1 LATAAQESLGVRGAF
16 WRRIDY
22 LMLVAIL
29 ALIGYGVAMIHS
41 ATCQPGCERW
51 FPPSS
56 WAVRQALTAIL
67 GIGALAVA
75 AAIDYRFYRAGA
87 YYMHFLSMALLIV
100 VLFIG
105 RGAEEYGARRWI
117 QLGLFDLQPSEIAKL
132 TFVLALSRFL
142 ADRGSG
148 RLSWMRLLGS
158 LGLLLST
165 AILVYVQPDL
175 GSALAFLCIWLGIVL
190 ASGVRFTQLGSL
202 LIAAVALAP
211 VGWFA
216 LREYMRVR
224 IFTFLTHFFDHE
236 TDPFGE
242 GYNILQAQIS
252 IGSGGMFGRGFMQ
265 GTQTQLDY
273 LRVKHSD
280 FIFSVLAEEMGFL
293 GALMLFVLFGLLL
306 FRIISVAGKARDE
319 FGRLV
324 AFGVGFM
331 LLFQCFVNLG
341 ANLTLLPVTG
351 VPLPFLSYGR
361 SALITNLV
369 ALGILQGILIRRVR
383 YRF

>member
-1 LATAAQESLGVRGAF
+1 VATTQAALGVRGAF

-22 LMLVAIL
+22 LMLLSVL
-29 ALIGYGVAMIHS
+29 GLIGYGVALIHS

-67 GIGALAVA
+67 GIGALAFT
-75 AAIDYRFYRAGA
+75 AAIDYRFFRAGA
-87 YYMHFLSMALLIV
+87 YYLHVVSLVLLVI

-117 QLGLFDLQPSEIAKL
+117 QLGLFDLQPSELAKL
-132 TFVLALSRFL
+132 TYVLALSRFM
-142 ADRGSG
+142 ADRPPGP
-148 RLSWMRLLGS
+148 LSWMRLVGS
-158 LGLLLST
+158 VTLFLTT
-165 AILVYVQPDL
+165 ALLVYVQPDL
-175 GSALAFLCIWLGIVL
+175 GSALAFLAIWIGITL
-190 ASGVRFTQLGSL
+190 ASGARFTQLGTL
-202 LIAAVALAP
+202 FIAAVALAP
-211 VGWFA
+211 IGWFA
-216 LREYMRVR
+216 LREYMRAR
-224 IFTFLTHFFDHE
+224 IFTFLTHFLDHE

-273 LRVKHSD
+273 LRVKQSD

-293 GALMLFVLFGLLL
+293 GAMVLFLLFGLLL

-341 ANLTLLPVTG
+341 ANLTILPVTG

-361 SALITNLV
+361 SALLTNLV

>member
-1 LATAAQESLGVRGAF
+1 
-16 WRRIDY
+16 
-22 LMLVAIL
+22 
-29 ALIGYGVAMIHS
+29 
-41 ATCQPGCERW
+41 
-51 FPPSS
+51 
-56 WAVRQALTAIL
+56 
-67 GIGALAVA
+67 
-75 AAIDYRFYRAGA
+75 
-87 YYMHFLSMALLIV
+87 
-100 VLFIG
+100 
-105 RGAEEYGARRWI
+105 
-117 QLGLFDLQPSEIAKL
+117 
-132 TFVLALSRFL
+132 LSRFM
-142 ADRGSG
+142 ADRPPG

-158 LGLLLST
+158 LCFFIST
-165 AILVYVQPDL
+165 ALLVYVQPDL
-175 GSALAFLCIWLGIVL
+175 GSALAFLFIWIGITL
-190 ASGVRFTQLGSL
+190 ASGARFTQLGSL
-202 LIAAVALAP
+202 LIAAIALAP
-211 VGWFA
+211 LGWIA
-216 LREYMRVR
+216 LREYMRAR
-224 IFTFLTHFFDHE
+224 IFTFLTHIFDH
-236 TDPFGE
+236 DVDAFGE

-280 FIFSVLAEEMGFL
+280 FIFSVLAEEMGFV
-293 GALMLFVLFGLLL
+293 GAMVLFLLFGVLL

-324 AFGVGFM
+324 AFGVGCM

-361 SALITNLV
+361 SALLTNLI

>member
-1 LATAAQESLGVRGAF
+1 MATTQKALGVRGAF

-22 LMLVAIL
+22 LMLL
-29 ALIGYGVAMIHS
+29 ALVGLIVYGVALIHS

-67 GIGALAVA
+67 GIVLLAFT
-75 AAIDYRFYRAGA
+75 AAIDYRFFRAGA
-87 YYMHFLSMALLIV
+87 YYLHALSLVLLVV
-100 VLFIG
+100 VLFTG

-132 TFVLALSRFL
+132 TYVLALGRFM
-142 ADRGSG
+142 ADRPDGP
-148 RLSWMRLLGS
+148 LSWMRLVGS
-158 LGLLLST
+158 VALFLIT
-165 AILVYVQPDL
+165 ALLVYVQPDL
-175 GSALAFLCIWLGIVL
+175 GSALAFLAIWIGITL
-190 ASGVRFTQLGSL
+190 ASGARFTQLGTL
-202 LIAAVALAP
+202 FIAAVALAP
-211 VGWFA
+211 IGWFA
-216 LREYMRVR
+216 LRDYMRTR
-224 IFTFLTHFFDHE
+224 IFTFLTHFFDRE

-273 LRVKHSD
+273 LRVKQSD

-293 GALMLFVLFGLLL
+293 GALVLFLLFGLLL

-361 SALITNLV
+361 SALLTNLI

>member
-1 LATAAQESLGVRGAF
+1 MTTTQDSLGVRGAF

-22 LMLVAIL
+22 LMLMAIVGL
-29 ALIGYGVAMIHS
+29 VFYGVALIHS

-67 GIGALAVA
+67 GLGALAVTA
-75 AAIDYRFYRAGA
+75 SIDYRFFRAGS
-87 YYMHFLSMALLIV
+87 YYAHALSMLLLII

-105 RGAEEYGARRWI
+105 RGAEDYGSRRWI

-132 TFVLALSRFL
+132 SYILALSRFM
-142 ADRGSG
+142 ADRPPG

-158 LGLLLST
+158 LCFFVSTGL
-165 AILVYVQPDL
+165 LVYVQPDL
-175 GSALAFLCIWLGIVL
+175 GSALAFLFIWIGITL
-190 ASGVRFTQLGSL
+190 ASGARFTQLGSL
-202 LIAAVALAP
+202 LIAAIALAP
-211 VGWFA
+211 LGWIA
-216 LREYMRVR
+216 LREYMRAR
-224 IFTFLTHFFDHE
+224 IFTFLTHIFDH
-236 TDPFGE
+236 DVDAFGE

-280 FIFSVLAEEMGFL
+280 FIFSVLAEEMGFV
-293 GALMLFVLFGLLL
+293 GAMVLFLLFGVLL

-324 AFGVGFM
+324 AFGVGCM

-361 SALITNLV
+361 SALLTNLI

>member
-1 LATAAQESLGVRGAF
+1 MTTTQDSLGVRGAF

-22 LMLVAIL
+22 LMLMVIVGL
-29 ALIGYGVAMIHS
+29 VFYGVALIHS

-67 GIGALAVA
+67 GLGALAVTA
-75 AAIDYRFYRAGA
+75 SIDYRFFRAGA
-87 YYMHFLSMALLIV
+87 YYVHALSMLLLII
-100 VLFIG
+100 VLFFG
-105 RGAEEYGARRWI
+105 RGAEDYGSRRWI
-117 QLGLFDLQPSEIAKL
+117 QLGLFDVQPSEIAKL
-132 TFVLALSRFL
+132 SYILALSRFM
-142 ADRGSG
+142 ADRPPGP
-148 RLSWMRLLGS
+148 LSWMRLLGS
-158 LGLLLST
+158 LGFFLST
-165 AILVYVQPDL
+165 ALLVYVQPDL
-175 GSALAFLCIWLGIVL
+175 GSALAFLSIWIGITL
-190 ASGVRFTQLGSL
+190 ASGARFSQLGSL

-211 VGWFA
+211 LGWFA
-216 LREYMRVR
+216 LREYMRAR
-224 IFTFLTHFFDHE
+224 IFTFLTHVFDHE
-236 TDPFGE
+236 VDAFGE

-280 FIFSVLAEEMGFL
+280 FIFSVLAEEMGFV
-293 GALMLFVLFGLLL
+293 GAMVLFLLFGVLL

-324 AFGVGFM
+324 AFGVGYM

-361 SALITNLV
+361 SALLTNLI

>member
-1 LATAAQESLGVRGAF
+1 MATTQDALGVRGAF

-22 LMLVAIL
+22 IMLAAIL
-29 ALIGYGVAMIHS
+29 GLILYGVALIHS

-67 GIGALAVA
+67 GLGVLAFA

-87 YYMHFLSMALLIV
+87 YYLHVVVLGLLIL
-100 VLFIG
+100 VLVIG
-105 RGAEEYGARRWI
+105 RGAEEYGSRRWI
-117 QLGLFDLQPSEIAKL
+117 GLGFFDLQPSELAKL
-132 TFVLALSRFL
+132 SYVLALSRFM
-142 ADRGSG
+142 ADRPPGP
-148 RLSWMRLLGS
+148 LSWMRFTGTLAIFLT
-158 LGLLLST
+158 T
-165 AILVYVQPDL
+165 ALLVYVQPDL
-175 GSALAFLCIWLGIVL
+175 GTALAFLAIWLGIVV
-190 ASGVRFTQLGSL
+190 AGGARFSQLGAL
-202 LIAAVALAP
+202 FIAAIALAP
-211 VGWFA
+211 LGWLA
-216 LREYMRVR
+216 LRGYMRER
-224 IFTFLTHFFDHE
+224 IFTFLAHVLDQE
-236 TDPFGE
+236 KDQFGE

-280 FIFSVLAEEMGFL
+280 FIFSVLAEEMGFI
-293 GALMLFVLFGLLL
+293 GAMLLFALFGLLL
-306 FRIISVAGKARDE
+306 FRVIGVAGKARDE
-319 FGRLV
+319 YGRLV
-324 AFGVGFM
+324 AFGVGCM
-331 LLFQCFVNLG
+331 LLFQCFVNMG

-361 SALITNLV
+361 SALITNLF

>member
-1 LATAAQESLGVRGAF
+1 MSAAQESLGVRGAF

-22 LMLVAIL
+22 LMLLTVL
-29 ALIGYGVAMIHS
+29 ALIGYGVALIHS
-41 ATCQPGCERW
+41 ATCQPGCERL

-56 WAVRQALTAIL
+56 WATRQLLTSIL
-67 GIGALAVA
+67 GLFVLALV

-87 YYMHFLSMALLIV
+87 YYLHAVSITLL
-100 VLFIG
+100 VLVLVIG
-105 RGAEEYGARRWI
+105 RGAEEYGSRRWI
-117 QLGLFDLQPSEIAKL
+117 ALGFFDLQPSELAKL
-132 TFVLALSRFL
+132 TYVLAMSRFM
-142 ADRGSG
+142 ADRGPGPLSWL
-148 RLSWMRLLGS
+148 RLSGS
-158 LGLLLST
+158 LVLFGTT
-165 AILVYVQPDL
+165 AVLVYIQPDL
-175 GSALAFLCIWLGIVL
+175 GSALAFLAIWLGVAV
-190 ASGVRFTQLGSL
+190 ASGARFTQLGTL
-202 LIAAVALAP
+202 LLAAIAMAP
-211 VGWFA
+211 LGWFA

-224 IFTFLTHFFDHE
+224 IFTFLTHLFDHE

-252 IGSGGMFGRGFMQ
+252 IGSGGMFGRGFLQ

-280 FIFSVLAEEMGFL
+280 FIFSVLAEEMGFM
-293 GALMLFVLFGLLL
+293 GAMALLLLFGLLL
-306 FRIISVAGKARDE
+306 FRVVAVADKARDE

-324 AFGVGFM
+324 AFGVGCM
-331 LLFQCFVNLG
+331 LLFQCFVNMG

-351 VPLPFLSYGR
+351 VPLPFMSYGR
-361 SALITNLV
+361 SALITNLI

>member
-1 LATAAQESLGVRGAF
+1 MTTTQDSLGVRGAF

-22 LMLVAIL
+22 LMLMAIVGL
-29 ALIGYGVAMIHS
+29 VFYGVAMIHS

-67 GIGALAVA
+67 GLGALAVTA
-75 AAIDYRFYRAGA
+75 SIDYRFFRAGS
-87 YYMHFLSMALLIV
+87 YYVHAISMLLLII

-105 RGAEEYGARRWI
+105 RGAEDYGSRRWI

-132 TFVLALSRFL
+132 SYILALSRFM
-142 ADRGSG
+142 ADRPPG

-158 LGLLLST
+158 LCFFLST
-165 AILVYVQPDL
+165 ALLVYIQPDL
-175 GSALAFLCIWLGIVL
+175 GSALAFLSIWIGITL
-190 ASGVRFTQLGSL
+190 ASGARFTQLGSL

-211 VGWFA
+211 LGWLA
-216 LREYMRVR
+216 LREYMRAR
-224 IFTFLTHFFDHE
+224 IFTFLTHIFDHE
-236 TDPFGE
+236 VDTFGE

-280 FIFSVLAEEMGFL
+280 FIFSVLAEEMGFV
-293 GALMLFVLFGLLL
+293 GAMVLFLLFGVLL
-306 FRIISVAGKARDE
+306 FRIIGVAGKARDE

-324 AFGVGFM
+324 AFGVGCM

-361 SALITNLV
+361 SALLTNLI

>member
-1 LATAAQESLGVRGAF
+1 MTTTQDSLGVRGAF

-22 LMLVAIL
+22 LMLMAIVGL
-29 ALIGYGVAMIHS
+29 VFYGVAMIHS

-67 GIGALAVA
+67 GLGALAVTA
-75 AAIDYRFYRAGA
+75 SIDYRFFRAGS
-87 YYMHFLSMALLIV
+87 YYVHAISMLLLII

-105 RGAEEYGARRWI
+105 RGAEDYGSRRWI

-132 TFVLALSRFL
+132 SYILALSRFM
-142 ADRGSG
+142 ADRPPG

-158 LGLLLST
+158 LCFFLST
-165 AILVYVQPDL
+165 ALLVYIQPDL
-175 GSALAFLCIWLGIVL
+175 GSALAFLSIWIGITL
-190 ASGVRFTQLGSL
+190 ASGARFTQLGSL

-211 VGWFA
+211 LGWLA
-216 LREYMRVR
+216 LREYMRAR
-224 IFTFLTHFFDHE
+224 IFTFLTHVFDHE
-236 TDPFGE
+236 VDTFGE

-280 FIFSVLAEEMGFL
+280 FIFSVLAEEMGFV
-293 GALMLFVLFGLLL
+293 GAMVLFLLFGVLL

-324 AFGVGFM
+324 AFGVGYM

-361 SALITNLV
+361 SALLTNLI

>member
-1 LATAAQESLGVRGAF
+1 MTTTQDSLGVRGAF

-22 LMLVAIL
+22 LMLMAIVGL
-29 ALIGYGVAMIHS
+29 VFYGVALIHS

-67 GIGALAVA
+67 GLGALAVTA
-75 AAIDYRFYRAGA
+75 SIDYRFFRAGS
-87 YYMHFLSMALLIV
+87 YYVHALSMLLLII

-105 RGAEEYGARRWI
+105 RGAEDYGSRRWI

-132 TFVLALSRFL
+132 SYILALSRFM
-142 ADRGSG
+142 ADRPPG
-148 RLSWMRLLGS
+148 RLSWLRLLGS
-158 LGLLLST
+158 LCFFLST
-165 AILVYVQPDL
+165 ALLVYVQPDL
-175 GSALAFLCIWLGIVL
+175 GSALAFLSIWLGITL
-190 ASGVRFTQLGSL
+190 ASGARFTQLGSL

-211 VGWFA
+211 LGWLA
-216 LREYMRVR
+216 LREYMRAR
-224 IFTFLTHFFDHE
+224 IFTFLTHIFDH
-236 TDPFGE
+236 DVDAFGE

-280 FIFSVLAEEMGFL
+280 FIFSVLAEEMGFV
-293 GALMLFVLFGLLL
+293 GAMVLFLLFGVLL

-324 AFGVGFM
+324 AFGVGCM

-361 SALITNLV
+361 SALLTNLI

>member
-1 LATAAQESLGVRGAF
+1 
-16 WRRIDY
+16 
-22 LMLVAIL
+22 M
-29 ALIGYGVAMIHS
+29 ALIHS

-56 WAVRQALTAIL
+56 WAVRQALTAIFGL
-67 GIGALAVA
+67 VALAFT
-75 AAIDYRFYRAGA
+75 AAIDYRFFRAGA
-87 YYMHFLSMALLIV
+87 YYLHALSLCSWSSCCLLDVAPRSTGRV
-100 VLFIG
+100 VGFSS
-105 RGAEEYGARRWI
+105 A
-117 QLGLFDLQPSEIAKL
+117 LFDLQPSEIAKL
-132 TFVLALSRFL
+132 TYVLALSRFM
-142 ADRGSG
+142 ADRPQGP
-148 RLSWMRLLGS
+148 LSWMRLVGS
-158 LGLLLST
+158 VALFMTT
-165 AILVYVQPDL
+165 ALLVYIQPDL
-175 GSALAFLCIWLGIVL
+175 GSALAFLAIWIGITL
-190 ASGVRFTQLGSL
+190 ASGARFTQLGTL
-202 LIAAVALAP
+202 FIAAVALAP
-211 VGWFA
+211 IGWFA
-216 LREYMRVR
+216 LRDYMRTR
-224 IFTFLTHFFDHE
+224 IFTFLTHFIDHE

-273 LRVKHSD
+273 LRVKQSD

-293 GALMLFVLFGLLL
+293 GALVLFLLFGLLL

-341 ANLTLLPVTG
+341 ANLTILPVTG

-361 SALITNLV
+361 SALLTNLI